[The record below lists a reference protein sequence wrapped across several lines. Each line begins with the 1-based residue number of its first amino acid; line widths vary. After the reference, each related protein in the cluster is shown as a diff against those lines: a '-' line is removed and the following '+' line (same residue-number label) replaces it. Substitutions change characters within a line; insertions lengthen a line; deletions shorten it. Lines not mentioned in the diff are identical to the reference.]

1 MRLFSLLAFGCWC
14 VLSSSNALGQ
24 TTTAINSGFW
34 SDPSTWSNGVPEA
47 GFSAIIPYDMFITVD
62 VELNSIY
69 LENHGQ
75 LYPLEDSMVFQDC
88 YLLNAGTMTF
98 GYGQSL
104 LFFDSEFH
112 NAGVI
117 NDFDSN
123 QLSGIGPQV
132 EIRNSLVVNE
142 EGGHLE
148 FRFLGVYEMSS
159 FDNVG
164 SIIFEGGESGQNLVL
179 EVDSTSDC
187 FNDFV
192 GTFRC
197 GVAIIEGQL
206 QNDGLWYQ
214 KSSIDEEGVMI
225 GASGSFVNSSF
236 FGPWLSGYYSTTRIH
251 GEFINSGLCD
261 ARVVVEESGQLVNQF
276 SSSGGLQLSSYSV
289 NYGVLQNNFEAQMN
303 GTVSNGGQFINY
315 GIANVGIGDYLI
327 EGSGQILNEGFLSST
342 GIIAPELENNGQ
354 LEIAEGGSLFAHV
367 FGTGTTINRGNVQGQ
382 VEQYS
387 FSNEGGFIEA
397 ISITVEYFGNTGV
410 IDECVIE
417 CDGFS
422 NGIGGFIEQSE
433 IAQNGGF
440 SQAFNEGTI
449 SSSVLETSGD
459 FQNYGTL
466 TDIKIHH
473 TGFYFDL
480 NEGSLTSVADSS
492 MNLGYFS
499 CHHGAEVEIL
509 GHFMNENYF
518 VIQDNVTAVLGGDFE
533 NHGLLGLQSDL
544 ENIGS
549 LVNWG
554 DVQIGG
560 GTTANEGDV
569 TNHGTIQIG
578 EGAALENSELIE
590 NFGTILN
597 QGTLINFQVI
607 LNDSL
612 VTNEGEVNNLGTTQN
627 EGVITSCIGVWL
639 GNAPLVNPVNQVW
652 GCPDETACNY
662 NPAAG
667 CPDWS
672 ECLYGQ
678 SGCMDAE
685 ACNFNENA
693 TCDNNSCEYPAE
705 QFLDCDG
712 ECINDVNNNG
722 ICDEQ
727 ESLGCMDEAA
737 CNYNALAS
745 ADDGSCEYP
754 EEDYLDCNGDCL
766 NDVDGDGVC
775 DEIEVL
781 GCTDAAAC
789 NYNELATEDDGS
801 CDLVGDFDIAG
812 ANSAVVFDPTVYTYP
827 STEGSTYEWTVDM
840 GVILSGNGTS
850 EVEVGWGGTGIGE
863 LCVVETTS
871 SGCEGEEA
879 CLQVLIVPTSV
890 ESVDEPNV
898 VLYPN
903 PATVEIQVIGNV
915 QGKSFE
921 ILDGQGR
928 VAMAGKLQANGS
940 RLDVENLH
948 AGLYLCCIEGVPPVR
963 FMKAQ

>member
-14 VLSSSNALGQ
+14 VLSSSHALGQ

-34 SDPSTWSNGVPEA
+34 SDPSTWNNGVPEA
-47 GFSAIIPYDMFITVD
+47 GFSAIIPADIYIYLDA
-62 VELNSIY
+62 ELNSVSI
-69 LENHGQ
+69 ENYGQ
-75 LYPLEDSMVFQDC
+75 LNPQEASAVFQNC
-88 YLLNAGTMTF
+88 YLLNAGSMTF
-98 GYGQSL
+98 WSGQEL
-104 LFFDSEFH
+104 LFYNSEIH
-112 NAGVI
+112 NTGVI
-117 NDFDSN
+117 NDQDPF
-123 QLSGIGPQV
+123 QMSGIGPHV
-132 EIRNSLVVNE
+132 EIVNSLFVNE
-142 EGGHLE
+142 EGGQLE
-148 FRFLGVYEMSS
+148 FRFLGVYEEST
-159 FDNVG
+159 FDNEG
-164 SIIFEGGESGQNLVL
+164 LIEFEGGMSGEFLVL
-179 EVDSTSDC
+179 EIDSTSDC
-187 FNDFV
+187 SNGV
-192 GTFRC
+192 LGTVYC
-197 GVAIIEGQL
+197 GVATLEGQL
-206 QNDGLWYQ
+206 LNEGSWNQ
-214 KSSIDEEGVMI
+214 KSNLNYQGLTV
-225 GASGSFVNSSF
+225 GASGNFMNGGSYIHLNDYHEFHILGEVVNYGYCEGRVVIEEGGLLINEISSW
-236 FGPWLSGYYSTTRIH
+236 GQLLLEPSSTNYGVLH
-251 GEFINSGLCD
+251 NNQGDLNGELNNEGEFINFAD
-261 ARVVVEESGQLVNQF
+261 AHCALY
-276 SSSGGLQLSSYSV
+276 SSV
-289 NYGVLQNNFEAQMN
+289 
-303 GTVSNGGQFINY
+303 
-315 GIANVGIGDYLI
+315 
-327 EGSGQILNEGFLSST
+327 QILNEGLLSST
-342 GIIAPELENNGQ
+342 VIFAPVENNGQ
-354 LEIAEGGSLFAHV
+354 LVIEEGGELMTANLF
-367 FGTGTTINRGNVQGQ
+367 GNGNTVNYGHAQGQ
-382 VEQYS
+382 IEQG
-387 FSNEGGFIEA
+387 FFTNEGFTDIS
-397 ISITVEYFGNTGV
+397 SITVEHLGNSGV
-410 IDECVIE
+410 IAECVIH
-417 CDGFS
+417 CDLLA
-422 NGIGGFIEQSE
+422 NGSGGIIEQSE
-433 IAQNGGF
+433 IVQNGGF
-440 SQAFNEGTI
+440 SQSFNEGTI

-466 TDIKIHH
+466 ADIKIHH

-492 MNLGYFS
+492 INLGYFN
-499 CHHGAEVEIL
+499 CHPGAEVEIL
-509 GHFMNENYF
+509 GQFMNENVF
-518 VIQDNVTAVLGGDFE
+518 QIQDNVTAVLGGDFE
-533 NHGLLGLQSDL
+533 NHGLLGLQSNS

-554 DVQIGG
+554 EIQIGG
-560 GTTANEGDV
+560 GTTSNEGDV
-569 TNHGTIQIG
+569 TNHGTVQIG

-597 QGTLINFQVI
+597 QGTLTNFQVI
-607 LNDSL
+607 LNDSV

-627 EGVITSCIGVWL
+627 EGVITSCVGVWL
-639 GNAPLVNPVNQVW
+639 GNAPLVNPVNQIW
-652 GCPDETACNY
+652 GCPDVTACNY

-737 CNYNALAS
+737 CNYNAFAS

-775 DEIEVL
+775 DEIEVY
-781 GCTDAAAC
+781 GCTDATAC

-801 CDLVGDFDIAG
+801 CDVVGDFDISG
-812 ANSAVVFDPTVYTYP
+812 ANSAVVFDPTFYSYP
-827 STEGSTYEWTVDM
+827 STEGSTYEWTVDL

-890 ESVDEPNV
+890 ESVNEPNV

-915 QGKSFE
+915 QGRSFE

-928 VAMAGKLQANGS
+928 VAMKGKLQANGS

-948 AGLYLCCIEGVPPVR
+948 SGLYLCCIDGMPPVR